1 MANMRR
7 YNTLSL
13 KRRRCY
19 LSDEAYNQGG
29 EASFS
34 ENYQK
39 AMMANEKE
47 LVAEISKRCRAKLR
61 LKGKLE
67 RGFEEVEVPDDKIP
81 N

>member
-1 MANMRR
+1 MRR

-19 LSDEAYNQGG
+19 LSDEAYNQVG

-34 ENYQK
+34 ENYQSLWE

>member
-1 MANMRR
+1 MGPLEMLFIQVSRN
-7 YNTLSL
+7 LVSL
-13 KRRRCY
+13 CIYKFFHIN
-19 LSDEAYNQGG
+19 LLAE
-29 EASFS
+29 
-34 ENYQK
+34 